1 MTVTAARVLGPL
13 VAARDDRRRG
23 GRALAAGQ
31 RDVATLAH
39 ELAHALAGV
48 GHGHDARF
56 RAALVDIVVVLA
68 GPGPAAHLADALAR
82 FDLAVALRPWPPPAR
97 AEGEGFVLL
106 GG

>member
-1 MTVTAARVLGPL
+1 MPHDERGA
-13 VAARDDRRRG
+13 VAV
-23 GRALAAGQ
+23 ALATGQ

-48 GHGHDARF
+48 AGGHDARF

-82 FDLAVALRPWPPPAR
+82 FDLAVAPRPWPPPAC